1 MKIETWL
8 FGALGVF
15 FLPIAIVYGFVT
27 DWNEPVG
34 PVGLFLTAG
43 LCLMVALYL
52 WLTSRRIDDRPEDD
66 PAGEI
71 AQGAGELGH
80 FAPHSWW
87 PFAVGLGCAITFA
100 GMAVGWWLLLIGMP
114 IALLATIG
122 WVFEFYRGEYAH

>member
-8 FGALGVF
+8 FTALGVF

-43 LCLMVALYL
+43 LCLMVGLYL
-52 WLTSRRIDDRPEDD
+52 WLTSRRIDERPEDD

-80 FAPHSWW
+80 FSPHSWW
-87 PFAVGLGCAITFA
+87 PFAVGMGCAITFA
-100 GMAVGWWLLLIGMP
+100 GMAVGWWLLLIGLP

-122 WVFEFYRGEYAH
+122 WVFEYYRGEYAH